1 MTFAAR
7 NHVVAGAASAG
18 APFSL
23 SAVYETGSDPTA
35 VTAVI
40 KVDTDGRVRAYNDT
54 TTIGNWFTPTTGG
67 IGSSYRVRFT
77 RVGDAFTGLTAGVYY
92 ALTSARSV
100 TFSAPPNY
108 SGWSTLTIQI
118 AAVGN
123 DAVLFEGSVLINV
136 INDYE

>member
-7 NHVVAGAASAG
+7 NHVVAGAASGG

-23 SAVYETGSDPTA
+23 TA
-35 VTAVI
+35 VHEFGIEPVAVNAVI

-77 RVGDAFTGLTAGVYY
+77 RVGDAFTGLTEGVFY

-108 SGWSTLTIQI
+108 AGGSLLTIEI

-123 DAVLFEGSVLINV
+123 DTVLFSGTVAVSVSNE
-136 INDYE
+136 YE